1 MNIVLLNDDFPPHG
15 QSSVSGIVTD
25 TTKVLQRMGHTIT
38 IIHTHHTSISPEITL
53 HDNVI
58 SLPVSYRKTLRH
70 YLCLYNPKITKLLT
84 EVLQKLKPDIVHAH
98 NIHTYLTYDALRIA
112 RKYTPNVF
120 ITMHDVMSFNYGRLN
135 TKRFLDSEEEGVR
148 TTPLDHIQQA
158 GLQYNPLRNCII
170 RHILRKNVTTVCAVS
185 HALQHALDTH
195 GIPRTQVVHNGVDI
209 HFWKN
214 DGAGAEYFRN
224 KHHLEGKKIL
234 LFGGRLSRDKGST
247 PLLHA
252 LNRVRALVPNVMLV
266 VLGHPKRWEGLLQE
280 AHVPADLSAHIT
292 TIDWLSRED
301 LRAAYSAANV
311 VTTPSLCLDT
321 FNLMNA
327 EAMACSTPVIGT
339 CFGGAPEVVED
350 GGTGFIR
357 NPLKTEEY
365 AEALVTLLAD
375 DTLAKH
381 MGEAGRKRVETKF
394 SMEKCVETYLN
405 IFADSLNCS

>member
-1 MNIVLLNDDFPPHG
+1 MHIVLLSDKYHQPGASAGVTAMLAEGYAQQGHRV
-15 QSSVSGIVTD
+15 SVITSH
-25 TTKVLQRMGHTIT
+25 RSEEESTIRNQ
-38 IIHTHHTSISPEITL
+38 
-53 HDNVI
+53 DYVI
-58 SLPVSYRKTLRH
+58 SLPISYSLKLRH
-70 YLCLYNPKITKLLT
+70 YKCLK
-84 EVLQKLKPDIVHAH
+84 QKHVSRMLDDVFRELRPDIVHAH
-98 NIHTYLTYDALRIA
+98 NIHMYLTYDALRIA
-112 RKYTPNVF
+112 RKYTKNVF
-120 ITMHDVMSFNYGRLN
+120 ITMHDAMNFNYGRLN
-135 TKRFLDSEEEGVR
+135 TKRFLDSEGKDVR
-148 TTPLDHIQQA
+148 TTPLDHIRQA

-170 RHILRKNVTTVCAVS
+170 RHILRKNVVKVCAVS
-185 HALQHALDTH
+185 HALKSALDVH
-195 GIPRTQVVHNGVDI
+195 GIPRTQVVHNGIDTN
-209 HFWKN
+209 FWKA
-214 DGAGAEYFRN
+214 DRKGAQRFR
-224 KHHLEGKKIL
+224 KKNRFEDRKII

-266 VLGHPKRWEGLLQE
+266 VLGDPKRWKGLLQE
-280 AHVPADLSAHIT
+280 AHVPANLSAQIT

-327 EAMACSTPVIGT
+327 EAMACSTPVVGT
-339 CFGGAPEVVED
+339 CFGGTPEVVKD
-350 GGTGFIR
+350 SATGFIR

-381 MGEAGRKRVETKF
+381 MGEAGRKRVEKKF